1 MIIGNRNFD
10 VDNHTY
16 IMGILNVTPDSFS
29 DGGRFNSMDKALF
42 HAKETISEGVDIIDV
57 GGEST
62 RPGHTMIS
70 DEEEISRV
78 VPVIERLKSE
88 FDVPIS
94 LDTYKGKVAKAGI
107 KAGADLINDVWGLKY
122 DDILAGV
129 IAEYGVP
136 CCLMHNRNNT
146 DYHDFIAEVK
156 EDLQQTIDIAKAAGI
171 EDEKIILDPGIGF
184 GKTCEHNLVMLNNL
198 EVLHC
203 FNYPLLLGAS
213 RKRFIGTILDAEVD
227 DRAVGTAA
235 TTVVA
240 VMKNYAFVRVHDVKV
255 NLQALK
261 VAEAIKHSGGNI
273 YGSN

>member
-42 HAKETISEGVDIIDV
+42 HAKEMISEGADIIDV

-94 LDTYKGKVAKAGI
+94 LDTYKGRVAKAGI
-107 KAGADLINDVWGLKY
+107 EAGADLINDVWGLKY

-136 CCLMHNRNNT
+136 CCLMHNRDNT
-146 DYHDFIAEVK
+146 DYHDFLAEVK
-156 EDLQQTIDIAKAAGI
+156 DDLQQTIDIAKAAGI

-184 GKTCEHNLVMLNNL
+184 GKKYEHNLVMLNNL

-213 RKRFIGTILDAEVD
+213 RKRFIGTILDTDVD

-240 VMKNYAFVRVHDVKV
+240 VMKNYAFVRVHDVKI

-273 YGSN
+273 RG

>member
-10 VDNHTY
+10 VDNQTY

-42 HAKETISEGVDIIDV
+42 HAKEMISEGVDIIDV

-107 KAGADLINDVWGLKY
+107 EAGADLINDVWGLKY

-184 GKTCEHNLVMLNNL
+184 GKKYEHNLVMLNNL

-240 VMKNYAFVRVHDVKV
+240 VMKNYAFVRVHDVKI

-261 VAEAIKHSGGNI
+261 VAEAIKRSGGNI
-273 YGSN
+273 RG

>member
-42 HAKETISEGVDIIDV
+42 HAKEMISEGVDIIDV

-107 KAGADLINDVWGLKY
+107 EAGADLINDVWGLKY

-261 VAEAIKHSGGNI
+261 VAEAIKRSGGNI
-273 YGSN
+273 RG

>member
-1 MIIGNRNFD
+1 MVIGNRNFD

-42 HAKETISEGVDIIDV
+42 HAKEMISEGVDIIDV

-107 KAGADLINDVWGLKY
+107 EAGADLINDVWGLKY

-146 DYHDFIAEVK
+146 DYHDFLAEVK

-261 VAEAIKHSGGNI
+261 VAEAIKRSGGNI